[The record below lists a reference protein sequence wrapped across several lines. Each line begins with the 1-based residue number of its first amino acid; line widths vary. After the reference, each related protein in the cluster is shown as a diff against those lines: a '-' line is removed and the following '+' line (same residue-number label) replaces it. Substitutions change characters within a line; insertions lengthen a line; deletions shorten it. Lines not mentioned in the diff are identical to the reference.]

1 MPDNVAET
9 EYIFM
14 GFVRGTKLS
23 DVWFDLGEQISSVL
37 RQLAQL
43 ESRMMSISFPAGVL
57 YTRPG
62 EGGLEDKRFC
72 VGPDARLPMWYGRR
86 MWTGDHVRRS
96 LPFFRFIMP
105 LNQPIST
112 EESAEGALVAAARK
126 ELAYLE

>member
-37 RQLAQL
+37 HQLAQL

-57 YTRPG
+57 YTRLG
-62 EGGLEDKRFC
+62 EGGLEDKRC
-72 VGPDARLPMWYGRR
+72 RSRYKTADVVWQG

-96 LPFFRFIMP
+96 LPFFR
-105 LNQPIST
+105 L
-112 EESAEGALVAAARK
+112 LC
-126 ELAYLE
+126 L